1 MSLLDLIKF
10 FNLSEVTSA
19 TTFIIIIIVIL
30 TTLVQISPLKLNPW
44 DFCLGWIGDRLNSHI
59 VKKVDALDEKLTEH
73 VKESR
78 DSSVK
83 RKRQRILQF
92 VEDGM
97 GGKRYT
103 KETFEFMMR
112 ECDDY
117 EEYIKEH
124 EIKNGVIEASITE
137 IRRRYIDHIHNADFA
152 DFTEV
157 KEQIGMPE
165 KNEDK
170 A

>member
-1 MSLLDLIKF
+1 MSLLDIINF
-10 FNLSEVTSA
+10 FDLPEVTSA
-19 TTFIIIIIVIL
+19 TTFIIILAVIL

-59 VKKVDALDEKLTEH
+59 VKKVDVLDEKLTEH

-117 EEYIKEH
+117 ETYIRDH
-124 EIKNGVIEASITE
+124 EIKNGVIDASIAE
-137 IRRRYIDHIHNADFA
+137 IRRRYIDHIQNVDFA
-152 DFTEV
+152 DFGETT
-157 KEQIGMPE
+157 EQI
-165 KNEDK
+165 K
-170 A
+170 ALQK